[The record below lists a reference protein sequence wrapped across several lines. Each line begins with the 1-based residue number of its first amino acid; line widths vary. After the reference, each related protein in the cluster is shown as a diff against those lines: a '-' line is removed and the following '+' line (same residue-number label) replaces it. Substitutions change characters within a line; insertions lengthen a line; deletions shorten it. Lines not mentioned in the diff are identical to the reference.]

1 MDQLIKSVGADVIF
15 SQWLGEFG
23 EAVDSGS
30 AEAVS
35 GLFETDGYWKDML
48 SLSWDYELF
57 SGGDEIRA
65 GFARLSGGS
74 GFGKIRPAVGRT
86 PPSKCRRGG
95 RDVVEGFFEFST
107 ASGWGLGFVRLAL
120 EAGNEP
126 RAWLLLTALYGLTS
140 APERIGDLRPSGD
153 EFAKYMTTENWADRR
168 AQEILYE
175 DRDPE
180 VIVIGAGQA
189 ALSLSARLKTMGVD
203 VLLVDRSDRV
213 GDSWR
218 GRYHTLSL
226 HNPTYGNHMPY
237 MPFPEAW
244 HKWLP
249 KDKLAD
255 WLEAYAQSFELNIW
269 TGTSVVSGSFDEQSK
284 SWSVLVRRADGSER
298 LMKCRQ
304 LVFSTGIS
312 GSIPNMPKFPGIETF
327 RGEVLHSAQFA
338 SAKDYKGKKALV
350 IGTGNSGHDIAQ
362 DLTVNGASRVVMAQ
376 RGPTCVVS
384 LRPTAERV
392 FAVYAGDAPVE
403 EVDLITAVLPYP
415 LLVDTYKWLVNRARV
430 EDAALT
436 ESLNARGMKTYY
448 GDDDTGFHMMY
459 LRGQGGYYI
468 DVGCSRLIAEGKVEI
483 QNYDEIDCFVPEGAR
498 LKDGTILE
506 FDLIVAATGFRN
518 MQENIRQVLG
528 DGIAD
533 SIGPVWGMD
542 EKYLMRNMWRR
553 TAQEGL
559 WVMGGGLIEA
569 RMFSRMLALQVA
581 ASLRGDMQ
589 P

>member
-1 MDQLIKSVGADVIF
+1 
-15 SQWLGEFG
+15 
-23 EAVDSGS
+23 
-30 AEAVS
+30 
-35 GLFETDGYWKDML
+35 
-48 SLSWDYELF
+48 
-57 SGGDEIRA
+57 
-65 GFARLSGGS
+65 
-74 GFGKIRPAVGRT
+74 
-86 PPSKCRRGG
+86 
-95 RDVVEGFFEFST
+95 
-107 ASGWGLGFVRLAL
+107 
-120 EAGNEP
+120 
-126 RAWLLLTALYGLTS
+126 
-140 APERIGDLRPSGD
+140 
-153 EFAKYMTTENWADRR
+153 
-168 AQEILYE
+168 
-175 DRDPE
+175 
-180 VIVIGAGQA
+180 
-189 ALSLSARLKTMGVD
+189 
-203 VLLVDRSDRV
+203 
-213 GDSWR
+213 
-218 GRYHTLSL
+218 
-226 HNPTYGNHMPY
+226 

-415 LLVDTYKWLVNRARV
+415 LLVDTYKWLVNRACV